1 MAINLSKD
9 KTPKLIYYSQEKK
22 KMKFLL
28 FMSVFMIAATS
39 LLMFLGFYV
48 MPVTKFNLLLISI
61 ITTMGYV
68 IGLLYYNNYLTI
80 KKKKN
85 AGNY

>member
-28 FMSVFMIAATS
+28 FMTIFMIAATS
-39 LLMFLGFYV
+39 LLMFLGFYLL
-48 MPVTKFNLLLISI
+48 PVSLFNLLFISLM
-61 ITTMGYV
+61 TCAGY
-68 IGLLYYNNYLTI
+68 IAGLLYYNNYLTI

>member
-28 FMSVFMIAATS
+28 FMTIFMIAATS
-39 LLMFLGFYV
+39 LLMFLGFYLL
-48 MPVTKFNLLLISI
+48 PVSLFNLLFISLM
-61 ITTMGYV
+61 TCAGY
-68 IGLLYYNNYLTI
+68 IAGLVYYNNYLTI